1 QVKFVLLAFAKQRM
15 EAPPYTI
22 LRNDLKTR
30 RSFSPVAAKA
40 KSPEHRIVCE
50 NGCGGAKRATVT
62 EIYLARVVPGPSMMR
77 LIEPRLAVGRRL
89 KSATGAAVIL
99 TPRIPVTVIRF
110 RRSAVHQ
117 SPRAQVRSIAKPQIP
132 IGARRVIQRVVE
144 YRPAA

>member
-22 LRNDLKTR
+22 LRNDLETR

-62 EIYLARVVPGPSMMR
+62 KIYLARVVPGPSMMR

-89 KSATGAAVIL
+89 KAAAAEDVRRGLRLHEALGVLNGDAGLVFACLVCMREI
-99 TPRIPVTVIRF
+99 VTCEG
-110 RRSAVHQ
+110 
-117 SPRAQVRSIAKPQIP
+117 VR
-132 IGARRVIQRVVE
+132 GLEARGIESVLGLK
-144 YRPAA
+144 